1 MSRFLGVDLHKNL
14 FTVDFYDAESKKHR
28 VKSFE
33 FKEMQSF
40 RKELRRDDVLGVE
53 SICNTRYFVE
63 QIIDCV
69 AEVKVINPSQFAV
82 VAKSVKKTDKNDAK
96 TIAEFLS
103 KGMVP
108 EARLKEKAAA
118 QICSLAGT
126 RDKFVKLRTVFKN
139 KIHNLLNAHVIDTA
153 REEFSSDESLIK
165 VQKHELDPI
174 VKHELKA
181 LVREIRSLN
190 RNIKD
195 LDKALEKWGKKLDGY
210 DNITS
215 IKGVGKNSGAI
226 LLSVIDKIDDF
237 ESEKKLAAYFGIVP
251 RVHQSNE
258 KEWQGHITKRGSK
271 LGRTTLVQCTLV
283 AIKYSP
289 YLRAFYDKIKAKKG
303 SGKAI
308 IAAAKKLL
316 GIIYHTL
323 KFKWVFEDFPEFTK
337 KTNSGLKKF
346 RIEKKCCCLNNH

>member
-1 MSRFLGVDLHKNL
+1 MSRYLGVDLHKNR
-14 FTVDFYDAESKKHR
+14 FTVSFYDADSKKHR

-33 FKEMQSF
+33 LKEMSSF

-108 EARLKEKAAA
+108 EARLKEKAAS

-139 KIHNLLNAHVIDTA
+139 KIHNLLNSHGINTA
-153 REEFSSDESLIK
+153 KEEFSSDKSLRI
-165 VQKHELDPI
+165 VQKYELDAV
-174 VKHELKA
+174 VKIELAA
-181 LVREIRSLN
+181 LVREIKSLN

-195 LDKALEKWGKKLDGY
+195 LDKALEEWGKKLDGY
-210 DNITS
+210 ENITS
-215 IKGVGKNSGAI
+215 IKGIGKNSGVI
-226 LLSVIDKIDDF
+226 LLSVIGKIDDF

-289 YLRAFYDKIKAKKG
+289 YLRAFYDKIKIKKG

-316 GIIYHTL
+316 GIIYYTL
-323 KFKWVFEDFPEFTK
+323 KNRLIYKDFPMFVIKET
-337 KTNSGLKKF
+337 
-346 RIEKKCCCLNNH
+346 